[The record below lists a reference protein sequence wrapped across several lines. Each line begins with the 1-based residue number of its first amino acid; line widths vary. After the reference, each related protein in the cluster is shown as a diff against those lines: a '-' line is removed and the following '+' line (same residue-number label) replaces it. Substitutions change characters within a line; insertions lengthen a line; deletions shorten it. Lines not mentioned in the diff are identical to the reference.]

1 MDRLCKEGRRRRASR
16 GADGTPGREE
26 RARLAVEARGLLR
39 ALWAVGSPTPSWARA
54 ILSHELG
61 TAAK

>member
-1 MDRLCKEGRRRRASR
+1 MHRLCEEGRRRRASR

-26 RARLAVEARGLLR
+26 RAWLAGAAGGLLG

-54 ILSHELG
+54 ILSHELSS
-61 TAAK
+61 AAK